1 MADAIA
7 AQKTVT
13 FVISKVPQRAPL
25 RKTIERLMRMQPHI
39 QRGLKKL
46 AQRRRRHDNVRYIR
60 AGTEWVNRA
69 KVTKLARLQPGATFT
84 LTITPQIVPDIKSV
98 ESYLAVERSA

>member
-7 AQKTVT
+7 PCKTVT
-13 FVISKVPQRAPL
+13 FVLAKVPDRTPE
-25 RKTIERLMRMQPHI
+25 RKTIQRLMRMQPRI

-60 AGTEWVNRA
+60 AGTDWVNRTKA
-69 KVTKLARLQPGATFT
+69 TKLARLQPGETFT
-84 LTITPQIVPDIKSV
+84 LTITPQIIPDIKSV

>member
-1 MADAIA
+1 MADSIA

-13 FVISKVPQRAPL
+13 FVLTKVPKRTPQ
-25 RKTIERLMRMQPHI
+25 RKTIERLMRMQPRI

-60 AGTEWVNRA
+60 AGTEWVNRT

-84 LTITPQIVPDIKSV
+84 LMITPQIIPDIKSV
-98 ESYLAVERSA
+98 ESYLAVERSP